1 MNTYSKLNI
10 CRIRSPVATIF
21 YHSENSILYSS
32 THLCSFAPQLLRVAV
47 QTGFRSGCS
56 EDLSRSF
63 SSIRRIEATWI
74 SQLYCLEI
82 DRYQATKVIERAI
95 HEGDMW
101 NTSPKWLLL
110 GAEKRGKSFF
120 WNPPRSS
127 FSNQFQ
133 AGYFASGNPEKNMSQ
148 TLKRELKGSN
158 LSDP

>member
-110 GAEKRGKSFF
+110 GAEKRVNHFSGIPKVIFFKSIPGWIF
-120 WNPPRSS
+120 RIRKSRKKYV
-127 FSNQFQ
+127 SNIKE
-133 AGYFASGNPEKNMSQ
+133 GI
-148 TLKRELKGSN
+148 KGSN